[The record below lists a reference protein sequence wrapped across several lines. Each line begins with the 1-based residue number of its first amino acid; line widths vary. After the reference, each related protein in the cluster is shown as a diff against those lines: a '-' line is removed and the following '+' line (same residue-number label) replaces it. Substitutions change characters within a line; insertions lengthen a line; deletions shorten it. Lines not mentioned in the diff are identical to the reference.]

1 MKFLGS
7 QFQRHARRLVAIA
20 LLGTLYV
27 LARLPSLSHSER
39 QELASHFRFERAAL
53 PVVPG
58 PEVRGVR
65 PVHPSL
71 RHISAWIS
79 AVGAGVALNDLDG
92 DGLPNDLCYV
102 DVRTDQVIVA
112 PVRSEERRVGK
123 ECSSRWS

>member
-1 MKFLGS
+1 MRFLES

-20 LLGTLYV
+20 LLGTLYL
-27 LARLPSLSHSER
+27 LARLPNVSYAER
-39 QELASHFRFERAAL
+39 QRLASQFRFDRATL

-58 PEVRGVR
+58 PEVRSVR

-71 RHISAWIS
+71 RHVAAWIS
-79 AVGAGVALNDLDG
+79 SVGAGVALSDLDG